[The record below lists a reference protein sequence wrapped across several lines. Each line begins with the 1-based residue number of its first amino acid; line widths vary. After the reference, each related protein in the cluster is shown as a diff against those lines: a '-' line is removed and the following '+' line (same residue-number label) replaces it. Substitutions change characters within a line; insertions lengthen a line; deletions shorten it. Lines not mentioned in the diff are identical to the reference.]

1 MHLKKIEKQKLLSEP
16 LSKDAQRIARAI
28 YNTYAQNENDLYLEI
43 HLSIVYKLLN
53 IDPDDPNS
61 LPYLR
66 ELLKEINEPLAVKNF
81 EYKRVT
87 YPVRYVNFFDFQFD
101 GDTLQIELH
110 EEFLHVLKYYML
122 DTFL

>member
-43 HLSIVYKLLN
+43 HFNVVYKLLK
-53 IDPDDPNS
+53 IDPTDLNS

-66 ELLKEINEPLAVKNF
+66 QLLKEVNEPLAVKNF
-81 EYKRVT
+81 EYKRVR
-87 YPVRYVNFFDFQFD
+87 YPVRYVNFFDFNIEED
-101 GDTLQIELH
+101 MLQIELN
-110 EEFLHVLKYYML
+110 EEFLHVLKHYML
-122 DTFL
+122 DTFI